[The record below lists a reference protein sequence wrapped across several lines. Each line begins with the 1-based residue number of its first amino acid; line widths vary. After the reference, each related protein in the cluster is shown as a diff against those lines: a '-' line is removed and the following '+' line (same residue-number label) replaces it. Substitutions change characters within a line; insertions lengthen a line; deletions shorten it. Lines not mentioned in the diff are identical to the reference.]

1 MAVSPADF
9 EFYSRVTGIP
19 IPNDPVARMRMAPQ
33 VYAMRRSPMSK
44 LGSFAKGAAKALG
57 TAALL
62 GGAAAIGGAIG
73 GAGGGAVGG
82 AVGGAGGG
90 FAGGFTGSQ
99 YGNDYEPEQ
108 SSTPEEPVETV
119 KVEVDAAPTPSAR
132 EKAEDL
138 VHAYRGSVPTAP
150 RNEPE
155 VEVTGNPVSSA
166 VAAGFGSIEEARSSL
181 QAKYG
186 QRLSHQT
193 EVPQAD
199 PNLANE
205 SFDAQR
211 ASVGEPVESLTTG
224 MPAQAA
230 PGVETAV
237 AQAYEFFEGS
247 PGKSPFQAGGAMN
260 ELGRQSRQVKQ
271 TVGDLPPQLASEV
284 ARFISNYRGNPV
296 ASEPEVSV
304 DAPAQGFT
312 QKEANSRIVSLMKEG
327 IEQLEGG
334 KPSIEFEPGQS
345 SKYKSMTLD
354 PSGDID
360 VVFRKTPNTTYNYSV
375 DPEASA
381 AFEQIA
387 NIPDEAGS
395 AQRDPAFVTDKG
407 MQVGDIL
414 ARAQEKKESK
424 VTLGDIGQA
433 ALGVVK
439 SVVTGKSA
447 KRAAR
452 SAELDRT
459 LAKGLGNLS
468 PEQRAEQRDKILR
481 KEGY

>member
-1 MAVSPADF
+1 MPVSPADF

-33 VYAMRRSPMSK
+33 VYAMRRGPMSRVK
-44 LGSFAKGAAKALG
+44 DALGAAAKA
-57 TAALL
+57 ALV
-62 GGAAAIGGAIG
+62 GGAAVGTGLLVKEL
-73 GAGGGAVGG
+73 AGRMGESGETPKTEDVNISSDYSAPSAVEKG
-82 AVGGAGGG
+82 
-90 FAGGFTGSQ
+90 
-99 YGNDYEPEQ
+99 PEM
-108 SSTPEEPVETV
+108 SVSE
-119 KVEVDAAPTPSAR
+119 PSAR
-132 EKAEDL
+132 DKAESFL
-138 VHAYRGSVPTAP
+138 NAFTGSVPTEP
-150 RNEPE
+150 RDEPE
-155 VEVTGNPVSSA
+155 VEPTGTPIKSA
-166 VAAGFGSIEEARSSL
+166 LAAGFGSLEEARSSL

-193 EVPQAD
+193 EIPQAD
-199 PNLANE
+199 PNLVNE

-211 ASVGEPVESLTTG
+211 ASMGEPVESLTTG
-224 MPAQAA
+224 MPTQAA

>member
-1 MAVSPADF
+1 
-9 EFYSRVTGIP
+9 
-19 IPNDPVARMRMAPQ
+19 MAPQ

-44 LGSFAKGAAKALG
+44 IGNFAKGAAKALG

-108 SSTPEEPVETV
+108 SSTPEEPIETV

-155 VEVTGNPVSSA
+155 VEATGNPVSSA

-224 MPAQAA
+224 FPAQTA

-247 PGKSPFQAGGAMN
+247 PGQSPFQARGAMN
-260 ELGRQSRQVKQ
+260 ELSGQSRQVKE
-271 TVGDLPPQLASEV
+271 TVGDLPKGIRGDV
-284 ARFISNYRGNPV
+284 ARFISNLGSAPSESAVSATVQAPSSFGGDSFKDQLRRMSERDQIQYKGVKKDGPLEERIAGGVHDTPYSGSENVLGDAPLGGIEASKSMMGEMLQRGNVLPN
-296 ASEPEVSV
+296 AGEIMSGMGS
-304 DAPAQGFT
+304 APA
-312 QKEANSRIVSLMKEG
+312 
-327 IEQLEGG
+327 
-334 KPSIEFEPGQS
+334 P
-345 SKYKSMTLD
+345 
-354 PSGDID
+354 
-360 VVFRKTPNTTYNYSV
+360 TPV
-375 DPEASA
+375 DPLTG
-381 AFEQIA
+381 
-387 NIPDEAGS
+387 DY
-395 AQRDPAFVTDKG
+395 RAFVSDKGVEIGNLLKQSQEKKSAPAMDPRRQEITDTIRKYRANLPRAEQDALIDKLYGMTDKG
-407 MQVGDIL
+407 
-414 ARAQEKKESK
+414 
-424 VTLGDIGQA
+424 
-433 ALGVVK
+433 
-439 SVVTGKSA
+439 
-447 KRAAR
+447 
-452 SAELDRT
+452 DRF
-459 LAKGLGNLS
+459 
-468 PEQRAEQRDKILR
+468 
-481 KEGY
+481 

>member
-44 LGSFAKGAAKALG
+44 IGNFAKGAAKALG

-62 GGAAAIGGAIG
+62 GGAAAIGCAIG

-108 SSTPEEPVETV
+108 SSTPEEPIETV

-132 EKAEDL
+132 DKAESFVESVTHGFKQDSGEEL
-138 VHAYRGSVPTAP
+138 VGRAAT
-150 RNEPE
+150 PE
-155 VEVTGNPVSSA
+155 E
-166 VAAGFGSIEEARSSL
+166 VAAFR
-181 QAKYG
+181 
-186 QRLSHQT
+186 QRISHQT
-193 EVPQAD
+193 ELPQAD

-224 MPAQAA
+224 FPAQTE

-237 AQAYEFFEGS
+237 AQAVEFFEGS

-271 TVGDLPPQLASEV
+271 TVGDLPEGIRGDV
-284 ARFISNYRGNPV
+284 ARFISNLGSAPSESAVSAPVQAPSSFGGDSFKDQLRRMSERDQIQYKGVKEDGPLEKRIAGGVHDTPYSGSENVLGDAPLGGIEASKSMMGEMLQRGNVLPN
-296 ASEPEVSV
+296 AGEIMSGMGS
-304 DAPAQGFT
+304 APA
-312 QKEANSRIVSLMKEG
+312 
-327 IEQLEGG
+327 
-334 KPSIEFEPGQS
+334 P
-345 SKYKSMTLD
+345 
-354 PSGDID
+354 
-360 VVFRKTPNTTYNYSV
+360 TPV
-375 DPEASA
+375 DPLTG
-381 AFEQIA
+381 
-387 NIPDEAGS
+387 DY
-395 AQRDPAFVTDKG
+395 RAFVSDKGVEIGNLLKQSQEKKSAPTMDPRRQEITDTIRKYRANLPRAEQDALIDKLYGMTDKG
-407 MQVGDIL
+407 
-414 ARAQEKKESK
+414 
-424 VTLGDIGQA
+424 
-433 ALGVVK
+433 
-439 SVVTGKSA
+439 
-447 KRAAR
+447 
-452 SAELDRT
+452 DRF
-459 LAKGLGNLS
+459 
-468 PEQRAEQRDKILR
+468 
-481 KEGY
+481 

>member
-33 VYAMRRSPMSK
+33 VYAMRRGPLSRVK
-44 LGSFAKGAAKALG
+44 DALGAAAKA
-57 TAALL
+57 ALV
-62 GGAAAIGGAIG
+62 GGAAVGTGLLVKEAADRMGGS
-73 GAGGGAVGG
+73 
-82 AVGGAGGG
+82 
-90 FAGGFTGSQ
+90 GS
-99 YGNDYEPEQ
+99 DKVTT
-108 SSTPEEPVETV
+108 SSTR
-119 KVEVDAAPTPSAR
+119 DAAESLINEFKGSA
-132 EKAEDL
+132 
-138 VHAYRGSVPTAP
+138 PTAP
-150 RNEPE
+150 RDEPE
-155 VEVTGNPVSSA
+155 VEPTGTPVSA
-166 VAAGFGSIEEARSSL
+166 VTAAGFGSIEEARSSL
-181 QAKYG
+181 QAKYGYG

-224 MPAQAA
+224 RPEKAA
-230 PGVETAV
+230 PGVEQAV
-237 AQAYEFFEGS
+237 AHAYEFYEAGEGARS
-247 PGKSPFQAGGAMN
+247 ATGKLLTPFQLKGAP
-260 ELGRQSRQVKQ
+260 EEISGQSRTRNREIKQ
-271 TVGDLPPQLASEV
+271 FFDQYGIPLGSVPEKL
-284 ARFISNYRGNPV
+284 RGGV
-296 ASEPEVSV
+296 ASYLKNLGSDPAATPVQSEPAMRMAGSV
-304 DAPAQGFT
+304 QESPQGFT

-334 KPSIEFEPGQS
+334 KPTINFPAGQG
-345 SKYKSMTLD
+345 SKYESMTLD
-354 PSGDID
+354 PSGDIN
-360 VVFRKTPNTTYNYSV
+360 VKFRKGDTVYTYPQS
-375 DPEASA
+375 PEGSA
-381 AFEQIA
+381 AFAELA
-387 NIPDEAGS
+387 DMYNNPAP

-407 MQVGDIL
+407 IMVGDTL

-433 ALGVVK
+433 ALNVVK
-439 SVVTGKSA
+439 SAVTGKSA

-468 PEQRAEQRDKILR
+468 PEQRAEKRDEILR

>member
-1 MAVSPADF
+1 MPVSPADF

-99 YGNDYEPEQ
+99 YGNEYEPEQ
-108 SSTPEEPVETV
+108 SSTPEEPIETV

-132 EKAEDL
+132 DKAESFVESVTHGFKQDSGEEL
-138 VHAYRGSVPTAP
+138 VGRAAT
-150 RNEPE
+150 PE
-155 VEVTGNPVSSA
+155 E
-166 VAAGFGSIEEARSSL
+166 VAAFHASR
-181 QAKYG
+181 
-186 QRLSHQT
+186 QRISHQT

-224 MPAQAA
+224 FPAQTA

-247 PGKSPFQAGGAMN
+247 PGQSPFQARGAMN
-260 ELGRQSRQVKQ
+260 ELSGQSRQVKE
-271 TVGDLPPQLASEV
+271 TVGDLPKGIRGDV
-284 ARFISNYRGNPV
+284 ARFISNLGSAP
-296 ASEPEVSV
+296 SESAVS
-304 DAPAQGFT
+304 APTQSAAQEFR
-312 QKEANSRIVSLMKEG
+312 Q
-327 IEQLEGG
+327 QLGRMSERDQVQYQGGLAGG
-334 KPSIEFEPGQS
+334 KPQGIHGAYEH
-345 SKYKSMTLD
+345 TADAVND
-354 PSGDID
+354 PPLGGSDIIDKARMKEMIDRSNVLPNAVEIMNNIRSAPAPTPEDPLTGDY
-360 VVFRKTPNTTYNYSV
+360 R
-375 DPEASA
+375 
-381 AFEQIA
+381 
-387 NIPDEAGS
+387 
-395 AQRDPAFVTDKG
+395 AFVSDKGVEIGNLLKQSQEKKSAPTMDPRRQEITDTIRKYRANLPRTEQDALIDKLYGMTDKG
-407 MQVGDIL
+407 
-414 ARAQEKKESK
+414 
-424 VTLGDIGQA
+424 
-433 ALGVVK
+433 
-439 SVVTGKSA
+439 
-447 KRAAR
+447 
-452 SAELDRT
+452 DRF
-459 LAKGLGNLS
+459 
-468 PEQRAEQRDKILR
+468 
-481 KEGY
+481 

>member
-44 LGSFAKGAAKALG
+44 VAGALG
-57 TAALL
+57 TAAKAALA
-62 GGAAAIGGAIG
+62 GGAAV
-73 GAGGGAVGG
+73 GAGLLVKEL
-82 AVGGAGGG
+82 AGRMGESG
-90 FAGGFTGSQ
+90 ETPKTEDVNISSDYSAPSAAEKGPEMSVSEPSTRDKAESFLNAFTGSV
-99 YGNDYEPEQ
+99 
-108 SSTPEEPVETV
+108 S
-119 KVEVDAAPTPSAR
+119 
-132 EKAEDL
+132 
-138 VHAYRGSVPTAP
+138 TAP
-150 RNEPE
+150 RDEPE
-155 VEVTGNPVSSA
+155 VDPTGTPIKSA
-166 VAAGFGSIEEARSSL
+166 LAAGFGSLEEARSNL

-334 KPSIEFEPGQS
+334 KPTINFPAGQG
-345 SKYKSMTLD
+345 SKYESMTLD
-354 PSGDID
+354 TSGDIN
-360 VVFRKTPNTTYNYSV
+360 VKFRKGGTTYTYPQS
-375 DPEASA
+375 PEGSA
-381 AFEQIA
+381 AFAELA
-387 NIPDEAGS
+387 DMYNNPAP

-407 MQVGDIL
+407 IMVGDTL
-414 ARAQEKKESK
+414 ARAQEKKASD
-424 VTLGDIGQA
+424 VTLKEIVGDTLNILNPFKGKKVNPREEQIRRDVRRS
-433 ALGVVK
+433 LG
-439 SVVTGKSA
+439 G
-447 KRAAR
+447 
-452 SAELDRT
+452 
-459 LAKGLGNLS
+459 LS
-468 PEQRAEQRDKILR
+468 PEQQDAEVKRRMDQR
-481 KEGY
+481 